1 MTAKMN
7 ASLAKSLKTVYA
19 TLEEVERYQHASRVL
34 GFDQQTICPPLGMEE
49 QGETSAF
56 LSNKA
61 FQLSKSKKF
70 ISAAEDLY
78 AKRKSLNEWDR
89 TLAESL
95 HRDYLRNKNITP
107 AMDKQFSLVFNKAFV
122 NWLKAKKAADFS
134 IFADSLSDVRKVN
147 LKQIAL
153 AEKAMRVPYDNLLD
167 VYERGI
173 TTKDL
178 TKCFDAC
185 NIQ

>member
-61 FQLSKSKKF
+61 FRLSKSKKF
-70 ISAAEDLY
+70 ISAALIYVRHQVFNTPHQTILKKKTHPKISDI
-78 AKRKSLNEWDR
+78 DQ
-89 TLAESL
+89 
-95 HRDYLRNKNITP
+95 RNK
-107 AMDKQFSLVFNKAFV
+107 DLQFQ
-122 NWLKAKKAADFS
+122 DFQVKG
-134 IFADSLSDVRKVN
+134 L
-147 LKQIAL
+147 
-153 AEKAMRVPYDNLLD
+153 
-167 VYERGI
+167 
-173 TTKDL
+173 
-178 TKCFDAC
+178 
-185 NIQ
+185 